1 MLCTSEL
8 ITWEM
13 DVIKPVHQ
21 EAGVSG
27 LHANACGE
35 ESYPERLGMRWLM
48 SPNEMS
54 WGNFTKYS
62 PL

>member
-35 ESYPERLGMRWLM
+35 ESYLWLM